1 MTMLVAERH
10 EMIVRLVNER
20 GSIRVSELSEICN
33 VTEETIRRDLDRLE
47 EAGRL
52 IRSHGGAVSVSDPQP
67 EIPYLEREVTRMEE
81 KKRIAKQ
88 AVAYIEPHDRIILDA
103 STTAWYMAAIVPDI
117 PLTVLTNSIKVAME
131 LSTKEKV
138 EVISTGGTLAPRSLS
153 FLGPSAERSL
163 DQYHVDKVFLSCKGI
178 HLERGISESNELQAL
193 VKKKMINISD
203 KVFLLA
209 DTSKIGVQAFT
220 YFAALS
226 QIDEIITD
234 DEVDALTIRQ
244 LEEKAIKVTVA
255 P

>member
-1 MTMLVAERH
+1 MLVAERH
-10 EMIVRLVNER
+10 EMIVRLVNDR

-52 IRSHGGAVSVSDPQP
+52 VRSHGGAVSIGDQQP
-67 EIPYLEREVTRMEE
+67 EIPYLEREVIRMEE
-81 KKRIAKQ
+81 KKRIARQ

-138 EVISTGGTLAPRSLS
+138 EVIATGGTLAPRSLS
-153 FLGPSAERSL
+153 FLGPSAERTL
-163 DQYHVDKVFLSCKGI
+163 DQYHVDKAFLSCKGV
-178 HLERGISESNELQAL
+178 HLDRGISESNELQAL
-193 VKKKMINISD
+193 VKKKMIEISD

-209 DTSKIGVQAFT
+209 DTSKFGVQAFT
-220 YFAALS
+220 YFAKLRE
-226 QIDEIITD
+226 IDEIITD
-234 DEVDALTIRQ
+234 DEVDVATIRQ
-244 LEEKAIKVTVA
+244 FEEKSVKVKVSR
-255 P
+255 